1 MKQPSSRRRLAA
13 LPLAVLLAASLLA
26 LPACGSASGGAGGD
40 ASASVATSGKAAS
53 GKAASGKAE
62 KGKAYTFTDDLGRK
76 VTVKSHKRV
85 VACMGSLADAWQLAG
100 GTLVGASDDA
110 FGHYAVDSS
119 KVSGVG
125 RSTSLNLESIIA
137 LKPDFVIM
145 TGIAD
150 GKHSTGVSQAD
161 MESALKEAGVP
172 VAFFKVTTFDDYK
185 RMMGVFCAITGRD
198 DLYKKNVTKVG
209 EKIKSAVRKYSV
221 ASESPSVLV
230 VSAFSKGLVVQDSS
244 GMAGAIVK
252 DLGAVNVA
260 DEHPS
265 LLSDFSLEAA
275 VEANP
280 DYVLVLAAS
289 DDTATA
295 QKYYDQVV
303 GSNSAWQGMDAVREG
318 RVTMLDAA
326 HFLYKPNANW
336 AESYVL
342 AGKALNK

>member
-1 MKQPSSRRRLAA
+1 MKQPSSRRRLLA
-13 LPLAVLLAASLLA
+13 LPLAALLAASLLA
-26 LPACGSASGGAGGD
+26 LPACGSASGAGND
-40 ASASVATSGKAAS
+40 ASASSAAFSAAKPGKA
-53 GKAASGKAE
+53 KAGKAE
-62 KGKAYTFTDDLGRK
+62 KSKAYTFTDDLGRK

-145 TGIAD
+145 TGISD
-150 GKHSTGVSQAD
+150 GKHATGVSQAD
-161 MESALKEAGVP
+161 AESALKEAGIP

-209 EKIKSAVRKYSV
+209 EKIKSAVSTYSV
-221 ASESPSVLV
+221 KSKSPSVLI
-230 VSAFSKGLVVQDSS
+230 VSAFSKGLVVQNTS

-303 GSNSAWQGMDAVREG
+303 GSNSAWQGMDAVKEG

-326 HFLYKPNANW
+326 HFLYKPNADW

>member
-1 MKQPSSRRRLAA
+1 MKQPSSRRRLLA
-13 LPLAVLLAASLLA
+13 LPLAALLAASLLA
-26 LPACGSASGGAGGD
+26 LPACGSASGAGND
-40 ASASVATSGKAAS
+40 ASASSAAFSAAKPGKA
-53 GKAASGKAE
+53 KAGKAE
-62 KGKAYTFTDDLGRK
+62 KSKAYTFTDDLGRK

-85 VACMGSLADAWQLAG
+85 VACMGSFADAWQLAG

-145 TGIAD
+145 TGISD
-150 GKHSTGVSQAD
+150 GKHATGVSQAD
-161 MESALKEAGVP
+161 AESALKEAGVP
-172 VAFFKVTTFDDYK
+172 VAFFKVTTFADYK
-185 RMMGVFCAITGRD
+185 RMMGTFCAITGRD

-209 EKIKSAVRKYSV
+209 EKIKSAVSTYSV
-221 ASESPSVLV
+221 KSKSPSVLI
-230 VSAFSKGLVVQDSS
+230 VSAFSKGLVVQNSS

-303 GSNSAWQGMDAVREG
+303 GSNSAWQGMDAVKEG

-326 HFLYKPNANW
+326 HFLYKPNADW

>member
-1 MKQPSSRRRLAA
+1 MKQPSSRRRLLA
-13 LPLAVLLAASLLA
+13 LPLAALLAASLVA
-26 LPACGSASGGAGGD
+26 LPACGSASGGSGD
-40 ASASVATSGKAAS
+40 ASTSVAAPAKAKSGKA
-53 GKAASGKAE
+53 GKAE

-125 RSTSLNLESIIA
+125 RSTSLNLESILA

-161 MESALKEAGVP
+161 AESALAEAGVP
-172 VAFFKVTTFDDYK
+172 VAFFKVTTFADYK
-185 RMMGVFCAITGRD
+185 RMMGTFCAITGRD

-209 EKIKSAVRKYSV
+209 EKIKSAVSRYSV
-221 ASESPSVLV
+221 ASKSPSVLV
-230 VSAFSKGLVVQDSS
+230 VSAFSKGLVVQNSS

-295 QKYYDQVV
+295 QKYYDQVA
-303 GSNSAWQGMDAVREG
+303 GSNSAWQGMDAVKEG

-326 HFLYKPNANW
+326 HFLYKPNADW

>member
-1 MKQPSSRRRLAA
+1 MKQPSSRRRLLA
-13 LPLAVLLAASLLA
+13 LPLAALLAASLLA
-26 LPACGSASGGAGGD
+26 LPACGSASGGSGD
-40 ASASVATSGKAAS
+40 ASTSVAAPAKAKSGKA
-53 GKAASGKAE
+53 GKAE
-62 KGKAYTFTDDLGRK
+62 KSKAYTFTDDLGRK

-145 TGIAD
+145 TGISD
-150 GKHSTGVSQAD
+150 GKHATGVSQAD
-161 MESALKEAGVP
+161 AESALKEAGIP

-209 EKIKSAVRKYSV
+209 EKIKSAVSTYSV
-221 ASESPSVLV
+221 KSKSPSVLI
-230 VSAFSKGLVVQDSS
+230 VSAFSKGLVVQNSS
-244 GMAGAIVK
+244 GMAGAIVR

-295 QKYYDQVV
+295 QKYYDQVA
-303 GSNSAWQGMDAVREG
+303 GSNSAWQGMDAVKEG

-326 HFLYKPNANW
+326 HFLYKPNADW

>member
-1 MKQPSSRRRLAA
+1 MMQPSSRRRLLA
-13 LPLAVLLAASLLA
+13 LPLAALLAASLLA
-26 LPACGSASGGAGGD
+26 LPACGSASGAGND
-40 ASASVATSGKAAS
+40 ASASSAASSAAKPGKA
-53 GKAASGKAE
+53 KAGEAE

-125 RSTSLNLESIIA
+125 RSTSLNLESILA

-145 TGIAD
+145 TGISD
-150 GKHSTGVSQAD
+150 GKHATGVSQAD
-161 MESALKEAGVP
+161 AESALKEAGIP
-172 VAFFKVTTFDDYK
+172 VAFFKVTTFADYK
-185 RMMGVFCAITGRD
+185 RMMGTLCAITGRN

-209 EKIKSAVRKYSV
+209 EKIKSAVSRYSV
-221 ASESPSVLV
+221 ASKSPSVLV
-230 VSAFSKGLVVQDSS
+230 VSAFSKGLVVQNSS
-244 GMAGAIVK
+244 GMAGAIVR

-295 QKYYDQVV
+295 QKYYDQVA
-303 GSNSAWQGMDAVREG
+303 GSNSAWQGMDAVKEG

-326 HFLYKPNANW
+326 HFLYKPNADW

>member
-1 MKQPSSRRRLAA
+1 MKQPSSRRRLLA
-13 LPLAVLLAASLLA
+13 LPLAALLAASLLA
-26 LPACGSASGGAGGD
+26 LPACGSASGGSGD
-40 ASASVATSGKAAS
+40 ASTSVAAPAKAKSGKA
-53 GKAASGKAE
+53 GKAE
-62 KGKAYTFTDDLGRK
+62 KSKAYTFTDDLGRK

-145 TGIAD
+145 TGISD
-150 GKHSTGVSQAD
+150 GKHATGVSQAD
-161 MESALKEAGVP
+161 AESALKEAGIP

-209 EKIKSAVRKYSV
+209 EKIKSAVSRYSV
-221 ASESPSVLV
+221 ASKSPSVLV
-230 VSAFSKGLVVQDSS
+230 VSAFSKGLVVQNSS
-244 GMAGAIVK
+244 GMAGAIVR

-295 QKYYDQVV
+295 QKYYDQVA
-303 GSNSAWQGMDAVREG
+303 GSNSAWQGMDAVKEG

-326 HFLYKPNANW
+326 HFLYKPNADW

>member
-1 MKQPSSRRRLAA
+1 MKQPSSRRRLLA
-13 LPLAVLLAASLLA
+13 LPLAALLAASLLA
-26 LPACGSASGGAGGD
+26 LPACGSASGAGND
-40 ASASVATSGKAAS
+40 ASASSAAFSAAKPGKA
-53 GKAASGKAE
+53 KAGKAE
-62 KGKAYTFTDDLGRK
+62 KSKAYTFTDDLGRK

-85 VACMGSLADAWQLAG
+85 VACMGSFADAWQLAG

-145 TGIAD
+145 TGISD
-150 GKHSTGVSQAD
+150 GKHATGVSQAD
-161 MESALKEAGVP
+161 AESALKEAGIP
-172 VAFFKVTTFDDYK
+172 VAFFKVTTFADYK
-185 RMMGVFCAITGRD
+185 RMMGTFCAITGRD

-209 EKIKSAVRKYSV
+209 EKIKSAVSTYSV
-221 ASESPSVLV
+221 KSKSPSVLI
-230 VSAFSKGLVVQDSS
+230 VSAFSKGLVVQNSS
-244 GMAGAIVK
+244 GMAGAIVR

-303 GSNSAWQGMDAVREG
+303 GSNSAWQGMDVVKEG

-326 HFLYKPNANW
+326 HFLYKPNADW

>member
-1 MKQPSSRRRLAA
+1 MMQPSSRRRLLA
-13 LPLAVLLAASLLA
+13 LPLAALLAASLLA
-26 LPACGSASGGAGGD
+26 LPACGSASGAGND
-40 ASASVATSGKAAS
+40 ASASSAASSAAKPGKA
-53 GKAASGKAE
+53 KAGEAE

-125 RSTSLNLESIIA
+125 RSTSLNLESILA

-145 TGIAD
+145 TGISD
-150 GKHSTGVSQAD
+150 GKHATGVSQAD
-161 MESALKEAGVP
+161 AESALKEAGIP
-172 VAFFKVTTFDDYK
+172 VAFFKVTTFADYK
-185 RMMGVFCAITGRD
+185 RMMGTLCAISGRN

-209 EKIKSAVRKYSV
+209 EKIKSAVSRYSV
-221 ASESPSVLV
+221 ASKSPSVLV
-230 VSAFSKGLVVQDSS
+230 VSAFSKGLVVQNSS
-244 GMAGAIVK
+244 GMAGAIVR

-289 DDTATA
+289 DDAATA
-295 QKYYDQVV
+295 QKYYDQVA
-303 GSNSAWQGMDAVREG
+303 GSNSAWQGMDAVKEG

-326 HFLYKPNANW
+326 HFLYKPNADW
-336 AESYVL
+336 AESYAL

>member
-1 MKQPSSRRRLAA
+1 MKQPSSRRRLLA
-13 LPLAVLLAASLLA
+13 LPLAALLAASLLA
-26 LPACGSASGGAGGD
+26 LPACGSASGGSND
-40 ASASVATSGKAAS
+40 ASTSTAASANAKSGK
-53 GKAASGKAE
+53 SGKAE
-62 KGKAYTFTDDLGRK
+62 KSKAYTFTDDLGRK

-85 VACMGSLADAWQLAG
+85 VACMGSFADAWQLAG

-145 TGIAD
+145 TGISD
-150 GKHSTGVSQAD
+150 GKHATGVSQAD
-161 MESALKEAGVP
+161 AESALKEAGVP
-172 VAFFKVTTFDDYK
+172 VAFFKVTTFADYK
-185 RMMGVFCAITGRD
+185 RMMGTFCAITGRD

-209 EKIKSAVRKYSV
+209 EKIKSAVSRYSV
-221 ASESPSVLV
+221 ASKSPSVLV
-230 VSAFSKGLVVQDSS
+230 VSAFSKGLVVQNSS

-295 QKYYDQVV
+295 QKYYDQVA
-303 GSNSAWQGMDAVREG
+303 GSNSAWQGMDAVKEG

-326 HFLYKPNANW
+326 HFLYKPNADW

>member
-1 MKQPSSRRRLAA
+1 MKQPSSRRRLLA
-13 LPLAVLLAASLLA
+13 LPLAALLAASLLA
-26 LPACGSASGGAGGD
+26 LPACGSASGAGND
-40 ASASVATSGKAAS
+40 ASASSAASSAAKPGKA
-53 GKAASGKAE
+53 KAGEAE

-85 VACMGSLADAWQLAG
+85 VACMGSFADAWQLAG

-145 TGIAD
+145 TGISD
-150 GKHSTGVSQAD
+150 GKHATGVSQAD
-161 MESALKEAGVP
+161 AESALKEAGIP

-209 EKIKSAVRKYSV
+209 EKIKSAVSTYSV
-221 ASESPSVLV
+221 KSKSPSVLI
-230 VSAFSKGLVVQDSS
+230 VSAFSKGLVVQNTS

-303 GSNSAWQGMDAVREG
+303 GSNSAWQGMDAVKEG

-326 HFLYKPNANW
+326 HFLYKPNADW

>member
-1 MKQPSSRRRLAA
+1 MKQPSSRRRLLA
-13 LPLAVLLAASLLA
+13 LPLAALLAASLLA
-26 LPACGSASGGAGGD
+26 LPACGSASGAGND
-40 ASASVATSGKAAS
+40 ASASSAAFSAAKPGKA
-53 GKAASGKAE
+53 KAGKAE
-62 KGKAYTFTDDLGRK
+62 KSKAYTFTDDLGRK

-85 VACMGSLADAWQLAG
+85 VACMGSFADAWQLAG

-145 TGIAD
+145 TGISD
-150 GKHSTGVSQAD
+150 GKHATGVSQAD
-161 MESALKEAGVP
+161 AESALKEAGIP
-172 VAFFKVTTFDDYK
+172 VAFFKVTTFADYK
-185 RMMGVFCAITGRD
+185 RMMGTFCAITGRD

-209 EKIKSAVRKYSV
+209 EKIKSAVSRYSV
-221 ASESPSVLV
+221 ASKSPSVLV
-230 VSAFSKGLVVQDSS
+230 VSAFSKGLVVQNSS

-295 QKYYDQVV
+295 QKYYDQVA
-303 GSNSAWQGMDAVREG
+303 GSNSAWQGMDAVKEG

-326 HFLYKPNANW
+326 HFLYKPNADW

>member
-1 MKQPSSRRRLAA
+1 MMQPSSRRRLLA
-13 LPLAVLLAASLLA
+13 LPLAALRAASLLA
-26 LPACGSASGGAGGD
+26 LPACGSASGAGND
-40 ASASVATSGKAAS
+40 ASASSAAFSAAKPGKA
-53 GKAASGKAE
+53 KAGKAE
-62 KGKAYTFTDDLGRK
+62 KSKAYTFTDDLGRK

-85 VACMGSLADAWQLAG
+85 VACMGSFADAWQLAG

-145 TGIAD
+145 TGISD
-150 GKHSTGVSQAD
+150 GKHATGVSQAD
-161 MESALKEAGVP
+161 AESALKEAGIP

-209 EKIKSAVRKYSV
+209 EKIKSAVSTYSV
-221 ASESPSVLV
+221 KSKSPSVLI
-230 VSAFSKGLVVQDSS
+230 VSAFSKGLVVQNSS
-244 GMAGAIVK
+244 GMAGAIVR

-303 GSNSAWQGMDAVREG
+303 GSNSAWQGMDAVKEG

-326 HFLYKPNANW
+326 HFLYKPNADW

>member
-1 MKQPSSRRRLAA
+1 MA
-13 LPLAVLLAASLLA
+13 LPLAALLAASLLA
-26 LPACGSASGGAGGD
+26 LPACGSASGGSGD
-40 ASASVATSGKAAS
+40 ASTSVAAPAKAKSGKA
-53 GKAASGKAE
+53 GKAE
-62 KGKAYTFTDDLGRK
+62 KSKAYTFTDDLGRK

-85 VACMGSLADAWQLAG
+85 VACMGSFADAWQLAG

-145 TGIAD
+145 TGISD
-150 GKHSTGVSQAD
+150 GKHATGVSQAD
-161 MESALKEAGVP
+161 AESALKEAGIP

-209 EKIKSAVRKYSV
+209 EKIKSAVSTYSV
-221 ASESPSVLV
+221 KSKSPSVLI
-230 VSAFSKGLVVQDSS
+230 VSAFSKGLVVQNSS
-244 GMAGAIVK
+244 GMAGAIVR

-295 QKYYDQVV
+295 QKYYDQVA
-303 GSNSAWQGMDAVREG
+303 GSNSAWQGMDAVKEG

-326 HFLYKPNANW
+326 HFLYKPNADW

>member
-1 MKQPSSRRRLAA
+1 MKQHSSRRRLLA
-13 LPLAVLLAASLLA
+13 LPLAALLAASLAA
-26 LPACGSASGGAGGD
+26 LPACGLTSGGSGD
-40 ASASVATSGKAAS
+40 ASTSVAAPAKAKSGKA
-53 GKAASGKAE
+53 GKAE
-62 KGKAYTFTDDLGRK
+62 KSKAYTFTDDLGRK

-85 VACMGSLADAWQLAG
+85 VACMGSFADAWQLAG

-145 TGIAD
+145 TGISD
-150 GKHSTGVSQAD
+150 GKHATGVSQAD
-161 MESALKEAGVP
+161 AESALKEAGIP
-172 VAFFKVTTFDDYK
+172 VAFFKVTTFADYK
-185 RMMGVFCAITGRD
+185 RMMGTFCAITGRD

-209 EKIKSAVRKYSV
+209 EKIKSAVSTYSV
-221 ASESPSVLV
+221 KSKSPSVLI
-230 VSAFSKGLVVQDSS
+230 VSAFSKGLVVQNSS
-244 GMAGAIVK
+244 GMAGAIVR

-295 QKYYDQVV
+295 QKYYDQVA
-303 GSNSAWQGMDAVREG
+303 GSNSAWQGMDAVKEG

-326 HFLYKPNANW
+326 HFLYKPNADW

>member
-1 MKQPSSRRRLAA
+1 MKQPSSRRRLLA
-13 LPLAVLLAASLLA
+13 LPLAALLAASLLA
-26 LPACGSASGGAGGD
+26 LPACGSASGAGND
-40 ASASVATSGKAAS
+40 ASASSAAFSAAKPGKA
-53 GKAASGKAE
+53 KAGKAE

-85 VACMGSLADAWQLAG
+85 VACMGSFADAWQLAG

-145 TGIAD
+145 TGISD
-150 GKHSTGVSQAD
+150 GKHATGVSQAD
-161 MESALKEAGVP
+161 AESALKEAGIP

-185 RMMGVFCAITGRD
+185 RMMGVVCAITGRD

-209 EKIKSAVRKYSV
+209 EKIKSAVSTYSV
-221 ASESPSVLV
+221 KSKSPSVLI
-230 VSAFSKGLVVQDSS
+230 VSAFSKRLVVQNTS

-303 GSNSAWQGMDAVREG
+303 GSNSAWQGMDAVKEG

-326 HFLYKPNANW
+326 HFLYKPNADW

>member
-1 MKQPSSRRRLAA
+1 MKQPSSRRRLLA
-13 LPLAVLLAASLLA
+13 LPLAALLAASLLA
-26 LPACGSASGGAGGD
+26 LPACGSASGAGND
-40 ASASVATSGKAAS
+40 ASASSAAFSAAKPGKA
-53 GKAASGKAE
+53 KAGKAE
-62 KGKAYTFTDDLGRK
+62 KSKAYTFTDDLGRK

-85 VACMGSLADAWQLAG
+85 VACMGSFADAWQLAG

-145 TGIAD
+145 TGISD
-150 GKHSTGVSQAD
+150 GKHATGVSQAD
-161 MESALKEAGVP
+161 AESALKEAGIP
-172 VAFFKVTTFDDYK
+172 VAFFKVTTFADYK
-185 RMMGVFCAITGRD
+185 RMMGTFCAITGRD

-209 EKIKSAVRKYSV
+209 EKIKSAVSRYSV
-221 ASESPSVLV
+221 KSKSPSVLI
-230 VSAFSKGLVVQDSS
+230 VSAFSKGLVVQNSS
-244 GMAGAIVK
+244 GMAGAIVR

-295 QKYYDQVV
+295 QKYYDQVA
-303 GSNSAWQGMDAVREG
+303 GSNSAWQGMDAVKEG

-326 HFLYKPNANW
+326 HFLYKPNADW

>member
-1 MKQPSSRRRLAA
+1 MKQPSSRRRLLA
-13 LPLAVLLAASLLA
+13 LPLAALLAASLLA
-26 LPACGSASGGAGGD
+26 LPACGSASGAGND
-40 ASASVATSGKAAS
+40 ASASSAAFSAAKPGKA
-53 GKAASGKAE
+53 KAGKAE
-62 KGKAYTFTDDLGRK
+62 KSKAYTFTDDLGRK

-85 VACMGSLADAWQLAG
+85 VACMGSFADAWQLAG

-145 TGIAD
+145 TGISD
-150 GKHSTGVSQAD
+150 GKHATGVSQAD
-161 MESALKEAGVP
+161 AESALKEAGVP
-172 VAFFKVTTFDDYK
+172 VAFFKVTTFGDYK
-185 RMMGVFCAITGRD
+185 RMMGTFCAITGRD

-209 EKIKSAVRKYSV
+209 EKIKSAVSRYSV
-221 ASESPSVLV
+221 ASKSPSVLV
-230 VSAFSKGLVVQDSS
+230 VSAFSKGLVVQNSS

-295 QKYYDQVV
+295 QKYYDQVA
-303 GSNSAWQGMDAVREG
+303 GSNSAWQGMDAVKEG

-326 HFLYKPNANW
+326 HFLYKPNADW

>member
-1 MKQPSSRRRLAA
+1 MKQPSSRRRLLA
-13 LPLAVLLAASLLA
+13 LPLAALLAASLLA
-26 LPACGSASGGAGGD
+26 LPACGSASGAGND
-40 ASASVATSGKAAS
+40 ASASSAAFSAAKPGKA
-53 GKAASGKAE
+53 KAGKAE
-62 KGKAYTFTDDLGRK
+62 KSKAYTFTDDLGRK

-85 VACMGSLADAWQLAG
+85 VACMGSFADAWQLAG

-145 TGIAD
+145 TGISD
-150 GKHSTGVSQAD
+150 GKHATGVSQAD
-161 MESALKEAGVP
+161 AESALKEAGVP

-209 EKIKSAVRKYSV
+209 EKIKSAVSTYSV
-221 ASESPSVLV
+221 KSKSPSVLI
-230 VSAFSKGLVVQDSS
+230 VSAFSKGLVVQNSS
-244 GMAGAIVK
+244 GMAGAIVR

-303 GSNSAWQGMDAVREG
+303 GSNSAWQGMDAVKEG

-326 HFLYKPNANW
+326 HFLYKPNADW

>member
-1 MKQPSSRRRLAA
+1 MKQPSSRRRLLALSLAA
-13 LPLAVLLAASLLA
+13 LLAASLLA
-26 LPACGSASGGAGGD
+26 LPACGSASGAGND
-40 ASASVATSGKAAS
+40 ASASSAASSAAKPGKA
-53 GKAASGKAE
+53 KAGKAE
-62 KGKAYTFTDDLGRK
+62 KSKAYTFTDDLGRK

-85 VACMGSLADAWQLAG
+85 VACMGSFADAWQLAG

-145 TGIAD
+145 TGISD
-150 GKHSTGVSQAD
+150 GKHATGVSQAD
-161 MESALKEAGVP
+161 AESALKEAGIP

-209 EKIKSAVRKYSV
+209 EKIKSAVSTYSV
-221 ASESPSVLV
+221 KSKSPSVLI
-230 VSAFSKGLVVQDSS
+230 VSAFSKGLVVQNTS

-303 GSNSAWQGMDAVREG
+303 GSNSAWQGMDVVKEG

-326 HFLYKPNANW
+326 HFLYKPNADW

>member
-1 MKQPSSRRRLAA
+1 
-13 LPLAVLLAASLLA
+13 
-26 LPACGSASGGAGGD
+26 
-40 ASASVATSGKAAS
+40 
-53 GKAASGKAE
+53 
-62 KGKAYTFTDDLGRK
+62 
-76 VTVKSHKRV
+76 
-85 VACMGSLADAWQLAG
+85 
-100 GTLVGASDDA
+100 
-110 FGHYAVDSS
+110 
-119 KVSGVG
+119 
-125 RSTSLNLESIIA
+125 
-137 LKPDFVIM
+137 M

-161 MESALKEAGVP
+161 AKSALAEAGVP
-172 VAFFKVTTFDDYK
+172 VAFFKVTTFADYK
-185 RMMGVFCAITGRD
+185 RMMGTLCAITGRN

-209 EKIKSAVRKYSV
+209 EKIKSAVSRYSV
-221 ASESPSVLV
+221 ASKSPSVLV
-230 VSAFSKGLVVQDSS
+230 VSAFSKGLVVQNSS

-295 QKYYDQVV
+295 QKYYDQVA
-303 GSNSAWQGMDAVREG
+303 GSNSAWQGMDAVKEG

-326 HFLYKPNANW
+326 HFLYKPNADW
-336 AESYVL
+336 AASYVL

>member
-1 MKQPSSRRRLAA
+1 MKQPSSRRRLLA
-13 LPLAVLLAASLLA
+13 LPLAALLAASLLA
-26 LPACGSASGGAGGD
+26 LPACGSASGAGND
-40 ASASVATSGKAAS
+40 ASASSAAS
-53 GKAASGKAE
+53 GAAKPGKAKAGEAE

-125 RSTSLNLESIIA
+125 RSTSLNLESILA

-161 MESALKEAGVP
+161 AKSALTEAGVP
-172 VAFFKVTTFDDYK
+172 VAFFKVTTFADYK
-185 RMMGVFCAITGRD
+185 RMMGTLCAITGRN
-198 DLYKKNVTKVG
+198 DLYKKNATKVG
-209 EKIKSAVRKYSV
+209 EKIKSAVSRYSV
-221 ASESPSVLV
+221 ASKSPSVLV
-230 VSAFSKGLVVQDSS
+230 VSAFSKGLVVQNSS

-289 DDTATA
+289 DDAATA
-295 QKYYDQVV
+295 QKYYDQVA
-303 GSNSAWQGMDAVREG
+303 GSSSAWQGMDAVKEG

-326 HFLYKPNANW
+326 HFLYKPNADW

>member
-1 MKQPSSRRRLAA
+1 MKQPSSRRRLLA
-13 LPLAVLLAASLLA
+13 LPLAALLAASLLA
-26 LPACGSASGGAGGD
+26 LPACGSASGAGND
-40 ASASVATSGKAAS
+40 ASASSAAFSAAKPGKA
-53 GKAASGKAE
+53 KAGKAE
-62 KGKAYTFTDDLGRK
+62 KSKAYTFTDDLGRK

-85 VACMGSLADAWQLAG
+85 VACMGSFADAWQLAG

-145 TGIAD
+145 TGISD
-150 GKHSTGVSQAD
+150 GKHATGVSQAD
-161 MESALKEAGVP
+161 AESALKEAGVP
-172 VAFFKVTTFDDYK
+172 VAFFKVTTFADYK
-185 RMMGVFCAITGRD
+185 RMMGTFCAITGRD

-209 EKIKSAVRKYSV
+209 EKIKSAVSRYSV
-221 ASESPSVLV
+221 KSKSPSVLI
-230 VSAFSKGLVVQDSS
+230 VSAFSKGLVVQNTS

-303 GSNSAWQGMDAVREG
+303 GSNSAWQGMDAVKEG

-326 HFLYKPNANW
+326 HFLYKPNADW

>member
-1 MKQPSSRRRLAA
+1 MKQPSSRRRLLALSLAA
-13 LPLAVLLAASLLA
+13 LLAASLLA
-26 LPACGSASGGAGGD
+26 LPACGSASGAGND
-40 ASASVATSGKAAS
+40 ASASSAAFSAAKPGKA
-53 GKAASGKAE
+53 KAGKAE

-85 VACMGSLADAWQLAG
+85 VACMGSFADAWQLAG

-145 TGIAD
+145 TGISD
-150 GKHSTGVSQAD
+150 GKHATGVSQAD
-161 MESALKEAGVP
+161 AESALKEAGIP

-209 EKIKSAVRKYSV
+209 EKIKSAVSTYSV
-221 ASESPSVLV
+221 KSKSPSVLI
-230 VSAFSKGLVVQDSS
+230 VSAFSKGLVVQNTS

-303 GSNSAWQGMDAVREG
+303 GSNSAWQGMDAVKEG

-326 HFLYKPNANW
+326 HFLYKPNADW

>member
-1 MKQPSSRRRLAA
+1 MKQPSSRRRLLA
-13 LPLAVLLAASLLA
+13 LPLAALLAASLLA
-26 LPACGSASGGAGGD
+26 LPACGSASGGSGD
-40 ASASVATSGKAAS
+40 ASTSVAAPAKAKSGKA
-53 GKAASGKAE
+53 GKAE

-85 VACMGSLADAWQLAG
+85 VACMGSFADAWQLAG

-145 TGIAD
+145 TGISD
-150 GKHSTGVSQAD
+150 GKHATGVSQAD
-161 MESALKEAGVP
+161 AESALKEAGIP

-209 EKIKSAVRKYSV
+209 EKIKSAVSTYSV
-221 ASESPSVLV
+221 KSKSPSVLI
-230 VSAFSKGLVVQDSS
+230 VSAFSKGLVVQNSS
-244 GMAGAIVK
+244 GMAGAIVR

-295 QKYYDQVV
+295 QKYYDQVA
-303 GSNSAWQGMDAVREG
+303 GSNSAWQGMDAVKEG

-326 HFLYKPNANW
+326 HFLYKPNADW

>member
-1 MKQPSSRRRLAA
+1 MKQPSSRRRLLA
-13 LPLAVLLAASLLA
+13 LPLAALLAASLLA
-26 LPACGSASGGAGGD
+26 LPACGSASGAGND
-40 ASASVATSGKAAS
+40 ASASSAAFSAAKPGKA
-53 GKAASGKAE
+53 KAGKAE
-62 KGKAYTFTDDLGRK
+62 KSKAYTFTDDLGRK

-85 VACMGSLADAWQLAG
+85 VACMGSFADAWQLAG

-145 TGIAD
+145 TGISD
-150 GKHSTGVSQAD
+150 GKHATGVSQAD
-161 MESALKEAGVP
+161 AESALKEAGIP
-172 VAFFKVTTFDDYK
+172 VAFFKVTTFADYK
-185 RMMGVFCAITGRD
+185 RMMGTFCAITGRD

-209 EKIKSAVRKYSV
+209 EKIKSAVSTYSV
-221 ASESPSVLV
+221 KSKSPSVLI
-230 VSAFSKGLVVQDSS
+230 VSAFSKGLVVQNTS
-244 GMAGAIVK
+244 GMAGAIVR

-303 GSNSAWQGMDAVREG
+303 GSNSAWQGMDAVKEG

-326 HFLYKPNANW
+326 HFLYKPNADW

>member
-1 MKQPSSRRRLAA
+1 MKQPSSRRRLLA
-13 LPLAVLLAASLLA
+13 LPLAALLAASLLA
-26 LPACGSASGGAGGD
+26 LPACGSASGAGND
-40 ASASVATSGKAAS
+40 ASASSAAFSAAKPGKA
-53 GKAASGKAE
+53 KAGKAE
-62 KGKAYTFTDDLGRK
+62 KSKAYTFTDDLGRK

-85 VACMGSLADAWQLAG
+85 VACMGSFADAWQLAG

-145 TGIAD
+145 TGISD
-150 GKHSTGVSQAD
+150 GKHATGVSQAD
-161 MESALKEAGVP
+161 AESALKEAGVP
-172 VAFFKVTTFDDYK
+172 VAFFKVTTFADYK
-185 RMMGVFCAITGRD
+185 RMMGTFCAITGRD

-209 EKIKSAVRKYSV
+209 EKIKSAVSRYSV
-221 ASESPSVLV
+221 ASKSPSVLV
-230 VSAFSKGLVVQDSS
+230 VSAFSKGLVVQNSS

-303 GSNSAWQGMDAVREG
+303 GSNSAWQGMDAVKEG

-326 HFLYKPNANW
+326 HFLYKPNADW

>member
-1 MKQPSSRRRLAA
+1 MKQPSSRRRLLA
-13 LPLAVLLAASLLA
+13 LPLAALLAASLLA
-26 LPACGSASGGAGGD
+26 LPACGSASGAGND
-40 ASASVATSGKAAS
+40 ASASSAAFSAAKPGKA
-53 GKAASGKAE
+53 KAGKAE

-85 VACMGSLADAWQLAG
+85 VACMGSFADAWQLAG

-145 TGIAD
+145 TGISD
-150 GKHSTGVSQAD
+150 GKHATGVSQAD
-161 MESALKEAGVP
+161 AESALKEAGIP

-209 EKIKSAVRKYSV
+209 EKIKSAVSTYSV
-221 ASESPSVLV
+221 KSKSPSVLI
-230 VSAFSKGLVVQDSS
+230 VSAFSKGLVVQNTS

-303 GSNSAWQGMDAVREG
+303 GSNSAWQGMDAVKEG

-326 HFLYKPNANW
+326 HFLYKPNADW

>member
-1 MKQPSSRRRLAA
+1 MKQPSSRRRLLA
-13 LPLAVLLAASLLA
+13 LPLAALLAASLLA
-26 LPACGSASGGAGGD
+26 LPACGSASGAGND
-40 ASASVATSGKAAS
+40 ASASSAASNAAKPGKA
-53 GKAASGKAE
+53 KAGKAE

-125 RSTSLNLESIIA
+125 RSTSLNLESILA

-161 MESALKEAGVP
+161 AKSALAEAGVP
-172 VAFFKVTTFDDYK
+172 VAFFKVTTFADYK
-185 RMMGVFCAITGRD
+185 RMMGTLCAITGRN

-209 EKIKSAVRKYSV
+209 EKIKSAVSRYSV
-221 ASESPSVLV
+221 ASKSPSVLV
-230 VSAFSKGLVVQDSS
+230 VSAFSKGLVVQSSS
-244 GMAGAIVK
+244 GMAGAIVR

-289 DDTATA
+289 DDAATA
-295 QKYYDQVV
+295 QKYYDQVA
-303 GSNSAWQGMDAVREG
+303 GSNSAWQGMDAVKEG

-326 HFLYKPNANW
+326 HFLYKPNADW

>member
-1 MKQPSSRRRLAA
+1 MKQPSSRRRLLA
-13 LPLAVLLAASLLA
+13 LPLAALLAASLLA
-26 LPACGSASGGAGGD
+26 LPACGSASGAGND
-40 ASASVATSGKAAS
+40 ASASSAAFSAAKPGKA
-53 GKAASGKAE
+53 KAGKAE
-62 KGKAYTFTDDLGRK
+62 KSKAYTFTDDLGRK

-125 RSTSLNLESIIA
+125 RSTSLNLESILA

-161 MESALKEAGVP
+161 AESALAEAGVP
-172 VAFFKVTTFDDYK
+172 VAFFKVTTFADYK
-185 RMMGVFCAITGRD
+185 RMMGTFCAITGRD

-209 EKIKSAVRKYSV
+209 EKIKSAVSRYSV
-221 ASESPSVLV
+221 ASKSPSVLV
-230 VSAFSKGLVVQDSS
+230 VSAFSKGLVVQNSS

-303 GSNSAWQGMDAVREG
+303 GSNSAWQGMDAVKEG

-326 HFLYKPNANW
+326 HFLYKPNADW